1 MEKGNPRFKP
11 GDVVTVRK
19 LEDLKADFGH
29 IPSNA
34 SGMYCTCEYGVEY
47 VHNETPICWF
57 GNDMQYLCGTEVTIT
72 EALWLNDYKVYAYHV
87 RNNLFDRDKFFT
99 ETMFEV
105 PGVVTDLPEL
115 TDGDLMDFIAQ

>member
-11 GDVVTVRK
+11 GDVVTVRRY
-19 LEDLKADFGH
+19 EDLEADFGH
-29 IPSNA
+29 IPNGG
-34 SGMYCTCEYGVEY
+34 SGLYCTCEYGVEY
-47 VHNETPICWF
+47 VKDETPICWF
-57 GNDMQYLCGTEVTIT
+57 GKDMQHLCGTEVTIT
-72 EALWLNDYKVYAYHV
+72 EALWLSDHKVYAYHI

-105 PGVVTDLPEL
+105 PGVTDLPEL